1 MTAKIFLLCFVAGLI
16 SGTAEG
22 FLEPLRKSAGVVFG
36 IITDVL
42 LAFAF
47 VALHALIMYFYCNGR
62 LFAYA
67 VIAQIIGFI
76 LARIAIIKLLSPVL
90 KFIEKKSANVAKENL
105 KESTIPNK
113 EMRIAKKKKK
123 YAKANKLA

>member
-22 FLEPLRKSAGVVFG
+22 FLEPLRKS
-36 IITDVL
+36 VL